1 MSVAAYGRKLLF
13 IDNSHS
19 NLYEIIL
26 CIVVLMYAAD
36 VCGAFPGAASSVM
49 IDASACIKSPGP
61 RVAFAKCT
69 L

>member
-26 CIVVLMYAAD
+26 V
-36 VCGAFPGAASSVM
+36 
-49 IDASACIKSPGP
+49 KQ
-61 RVAFAKCT
+61 KCWKEKKKKMKINVSFSMN
-69 L
+69 